1 MNNNTSHFRSFSV
14 SALAR
19 ANAAQESLLQR
30 KCNLCHKSGSISRS
44 YSINSTESDGMQ
56 QISYSECTNVPRI
69 WVFSV
74 VHISNFK
81 RRVTS
86 KSGRG
91 GRKRECCGKG
101 SHALQLATSSHQ
113 TDFSVAPPLLS
124 VNHRHSSPKSI
135 AMKC

>member
-1 MNNNTSHFRSFSV
+1 MSSLLLPMVPTQSYSK
-14 SALAR
+14 
-19 ANAAQESLLQR
+19 SLLQR
-30 KCNLCHKSGSISRS
+30 KCNLCHKSGSISCN
-44 YSINSTESDGMQ
+44 YSINSTESSDMQ
-56 QISYSECTNVPRI
+56 QSSYNECTNVPRI

-74 VHISNFK
+74 AHISDFK

-101 SHALQLATSSHQ
+101 SHGLQLATRSHQ
-113 TDFSVAPPLLS
+113 MVQTEFSVAPPPLS